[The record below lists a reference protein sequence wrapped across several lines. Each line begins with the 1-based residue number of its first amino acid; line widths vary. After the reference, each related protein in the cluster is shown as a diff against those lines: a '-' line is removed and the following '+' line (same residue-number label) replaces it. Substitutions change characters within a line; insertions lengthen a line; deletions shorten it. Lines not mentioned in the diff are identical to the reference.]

1 MFFSK
6 YKMVIGFAIY
16 SLLTLHVAQ
25 THAISLSQK
34 PLFLTSGAEPNL
46 MFVLDDSGSMQFEIT
61 PETYR
66 LQSYADTVF
75 AFPPADQYYGGNAFN
90 AKAPIPGNILNEPYA
105 VYGKLFRS
113 KVNTSY
119 YDPSKLYLPWISTDG
134 VTTMPNASA
143 TCALHNPMNPL
154 TVANVFDAK
163 KCRNL
168 TDVDSTR
175 VFATKTSAW
184 WGCKSATD
192 CKTGSSINSKDHASW
207 KFYPA
212 TYYWFTGNVN
222 SSTDVWNTSNYQEQ
236 KIISTTLTYSG
247 HGRGDAR
254 TDCDLLATVRVCTY
268 AQEIQN
274 FANWYTYYRSR
285 VLTARAGIGRAFAPQ
300 QDDIR
305 VGFGT
310 INRGSSAVD
319 GVATEIIKTG
329 VRKFDTARKTAFLTE
344 LYGIDIGGGTPLPNA
359 LDFVGKYYQ
368 RADNK
373 GPWGKI
379 PGTDDSTAH
388 VQCRASYAL
397 LMSDGYWT
405 SRISSAGN
413 NDNTAGAEIEN
424 HTSGGKYQYQPIA
437 PFADSESNS
446 LADVAMK
453 YWKTDLRSG
462 ASGLDNKVKPN
473 SVDPAFWQHM
483 TTFTIGLGVEGN
495 ISVKSVADA
504 IATGKNSSGN
514 PIIWPA
520 LADDAEDGTKVDD
533 MLHAAI
539 NGRGDFFSAKDPDT
553 FAKRMASLLDDINGR
568 AKNNAAAA
576 AANSTSLN
584 TGSVVYNALFDSNDW
599 SGDLKATE
607 INSSGVFAT
616 TPLWTSSIPQASSRN
631 IYTFNG
637 SVGKSLL
644 WANLTTAQKNL
655 LKGSSGSDTIGQ
667 KRLEWFKGVDDTVAN
682 DAADVRDR
690 KGRLLGDIVNSNP
703 AFAGNTNLRY
713 DRLHV
718 DLGAVSYTDYYN
730 NKKKSR
736 REMLYVGANDGMLH
750 GFNARVLSGDSIP
763 AGREVLA
770 YVPTQVMTNIPNL
783 ASELYGKDNTKP
795 HRYMVDGPIY
805 VSDAYVGGGWKN
817 ILVGTLGAGG
827 RGIYVLDVTNPDS
840 FSADNVLFELT
851 EAQYPELGF
860 ITGMAII
867 APGADKRWKIF
878 VGNGYNSTQGGNAKA
893 YLGVIDI
900 DDELTRARNN
910 WTGTS
915 RTKFITTDNISES
928 ALSQPALL
936 PNEDGLVVAAYAGDT
951 RGNLWKF
958 NLPLGTTYS
967 SWVSANSGVPLFV
980 AKKGSVRQPI
990 TASPTLGFNNR
1001 VTPARVMVYFGTG
1014 IYTASTDNQP
1024 SADIQS
1030 FYAIVDK
1037 EAAIPESKGRDSLH
1051 AKSMTESAGVRTIGG
1066 EVNTDKTNAVNWSAF
1081 DGWYLDFP
1089 ANERVITK
1097 PLLIYDR
1104 LIFPTVIP
1112 NEDPCESGGSGWIME
1127 LIATGEPNPQYKL
1140 LGASGNKFQK
1150 IAIFGQLTSIEGSY
1164 RGAASNTSSPTS
1176 SSSSSSVGNEC
1187 GGANGAGSG
1196 IVAVVGIQSQ
1206 GEGVSNVGS
1215 RPCDLFNRQSWRELE

>member
-6 YKMVIGFAIY
+6 YKMVVGFAIY
-16 SLLTLHVAQ
+16 SLVTLHVAQ
-25 THAISLSQK
+25 SHAISLSQK

-66 LQSYADTVF
+66 LQPYADTVF
-75 AFPPADQYYGGNAFN
+75 SFPPADQYYGANAFN
-90 AKAPIPGNILNEPYA
+90 AKAAIPGNVNSDYA

-134 VTTMPNASA
+134 ITTMPNASA

-154 TVANVFDAK
+154 TVSGVFDAK

-168 TDVDSTR
+168 TDAASTR

-192 CKTGSSINSKDHASW
+192 CKTGSSISGSHGSW
-207 KFYPA
+207 TIYPA

-222 SSTDVWNTSNYQEQ
+222 NQTDVWNKDNYQEQ
-236 KIISTTLTYSG
+236 KIINTTLTYSG

-254 TDCDLLATVRVCTY
+254 TDCSLVGVVRTCTY

-310 INRGSSAVD
+310 INRDSSTVD

-329 VRKFDTARKTAFLTE
+329 VRKFDATRKTEFLTE
-344 LYGIDIGGGTPLPNA
+344 LYGVTISGGTPLPNA
-359 LDFVGKYYQ
+359 LDYIGQYYM
-368 RADNK
+368 RSDNR
-373 GPWGKI
+373 GPWGKL
-379 PGTDDSTAH
+379 PGTDNPTPH

-405 SRISSAGN
+405 SRVTTAGN
-413 NDNTAGAEIEN
+413 NDNTAGAEIVN
-424 HTSGGKYQYQPIA
+424 HITGGKYQYQPTA

-462 ASGLDNKVKPN
+462 ATGLENRVKPN
-473 SVDPAFWQHM
+473 AIDPAFWQHM

-495 ISVKSVADA
+495 ISVKSVPDA
-504 IATGKNSSGN
+504 IATGKNSTGGTIS
-514 PIIWPA
+514 WPT
-520 LADDAEDGTKVDD
+520 LEDSAENGTKVDD

-553 FAKRMASLLDDINGR
+553 FARRMSGLLDDINGR

-576 AANSTSLN
+576 AANSTTLN

-616 TPLWTSSIPQASSRN
+616 TPLWTASIPAAASRN

-637 SVGKSLL
+637 SVGKSLV
-644 WANLTTAQKNL
+644 WTNLTTSQKNL
-655 LKGSSGSDTIGQ
+655 LKGTSGSDTIGQ
-667 KRLEWFKGVDDTVAN
+667 KRLDWFKGVDDTVEN

-690 KGRLLGDIVNSNP
+690 KGRLLGDIVNSDP
-703 AFAGNTNLRY
+703 AFAGNTNLNY
-713 DRLHV
+713 DDLHA
-718 DLGAVSYTDYYN
+718 DLGAATYIDYYN
-730 NKKKSR
+730 TKKKNR

-750 GFNARVLSGDSIP
+750 GFNARVSSSDPVP
-763 AGREVLA
+763 AGREVFA
-770 YVPTQVMTNIPNL
+770 YVPTQVIANIPDL
-783 ASELYGKDNTKP
+783 ASERYGKDNTKL
-795 HRYMVDGPIY
+795 HKYMVDGPVY
-805 VSDAYVGGGWKN
+805 VSDAYVNGGWKN
-817 ILVGTLGAGG
+817 VLVGTLGAGG
-827 RGIYVLDVTNPDS
+827 RGIYVLDVTSPDS
-840 FSADNVLFELT
+840 FGADNVLFELT
-851 EAQYPELGF
+851 EAQYPELGY
-860 ITGMAII
+860 ITGMAVI

-878 VGNGYNSTQGGNAKA
+878 VGNGYNSTQGGSAKA

-900 DDELTRARNN
+900 DDEINRARNN
-910 WTGTS
+910 WVGSS
-915 RTKFITTDNISES
+915 RTKFISTDNVAES
-928 ALSQPALL
+928 ALSEPALL
-936 PNEDGLVVAAYAGDT
+936 PNGDGLIVSAYAGDI
-951 RGNLWKF
+951 RGNMWKF
-958 NLPLGTTYS
+958 NLPTGTAYNT
-967 SWVSANSGVPLFV
+967 WVAANSGVPLFV
-980 AKKGSVRQPI
+980 AKKGSTRQPI
-990 TASPTLGFNNR
+990 TASPTLGFNKGI
-1001 VTPARVMVYFGTG
+1001 TPARVMVYFGTG
-1014 IYTASTDNQP
+1014 MYVASNDNQP
-1024 SADIQS
+1024 SVDVQS

-1037 EAAIPESKGRDSLH
+1037 GVAIPEANGRNNFH
-1051 AKSMTESAGVRTIGG
+1051 IKSFTETGGLRTIGG
-1066 EVNTDKTNAVNWSAF
+1066 EINTDNTNAINWASVN
-1081 DGWYLDFP
+1081 GWYLDFP
-1089 ANERVITK
+1089 ANERVITR
-1097 PLLIYDR
+1097 PLLAYDR
-1104 LIFPTVIP
+1104 LVFPTVIP
-1112 NEDPCESGGSGWIME
+1112 SQDPCESGGTGWIME
-1127 LIATGEPNPQYKL
+1127 LKATGEPNPQYKL
-1140 LGASGNKFQK
+1140 LGTNGNKFQK
-1150 IAIFGQLTSIEGSY
+1150 VAIFGRLTSIEGSY
-1164 RGAASNTSSPTS
+1164 KDAVANSSSPVS
-1176 SSSSSSVGNEC
+1176 SGASSSVSNEC
-1187 GGANGAGSG
+1187 GGANGDGSG
-1196 IVAVVGIQSQ
+1196 IFVAIGNQSQ
-1206 GEGVSNVGS
+1206 GESVSAVGS
-1215 RPCDLFNRQSWRELE
+1215 KPCDLFNRQSWRELE